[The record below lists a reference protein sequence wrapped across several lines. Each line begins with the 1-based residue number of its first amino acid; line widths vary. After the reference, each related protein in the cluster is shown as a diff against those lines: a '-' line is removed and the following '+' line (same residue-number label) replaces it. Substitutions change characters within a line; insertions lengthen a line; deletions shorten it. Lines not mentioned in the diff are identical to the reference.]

1 TNFVHFPFRL
11 LRGSHLKK
19 HIVLT
24 ALHAWQNSDANTGD
38 EGDNTPTY
46 VIDSPTIQIEE
57 DDTISLSVLSTPT
70 PKTYA
75 SEKIPMPTLTLDT
88 SPHDSNIRSYEFGD
102 DGKETKRAMVAMT
115 EQLKELQQTIT
126 SVGNIQVLMTGE
138 FQLIIRDIL
147 EEISMQEI
155 KVSMI
160 ETLIIKESRQE

>member
-1 TNFVHFPFRL
+1 M
-11 LRGSHLKK
+11 
-19 HIVLT
+19 
-24 ALHAWQNSDANTGD
+24 
-38 EGDNTPTY
+38 Y
-46 VIDSPTIQIEE
+46 DS
-57 DDTISLSVLSTPT
+57 
-70 PKTYA
+70 
-75 SEKIPMPTLTLDT
+75 
-88 SPHDSNIRSYEFGD
+88 RD

-160 ETLIIKESRQE
+160 ETLVIKESRQEWIVIGAEETATLLKD